1 MSLVEKWE
9 YFKSNFSI
17 NGEKCIWGK
26 VKDPMFKPNY
36 SSTIYAFCRLSIVR
50 STAGLIIKIS
60 LVLAPN
66 IGEGQYWTVLTC
78 FTFILT
84 LNLINLLLDCPVFLM
99 REPEAQRG
107 ETTWLVIN
115 GFEPRSFSLWN
126 LTRTHTAFLKDRNK
140 YSQSKMMVARWML
153 WQSANTV
160 QKEEKFCLLT
170 RDQ

>member
-1 MSLVEKWE
+1 MRVTARKTILYNLNMSLVEKWE

-17 NGEKCIWGK
+17 NGEKFIWGK

-115 GFEPRSFSLWN
+115 GFEPRSFW
-126 LTRTHTAFLKDRNK
+126 LKL
-140 YSQSKMMVARWML
+140 Y
-153 WQSANTV
+153 TYTY
-160 QKEEKFCLLT
+160 CLSE
-170 RDQ
+170 RQE